1 MSFREKNAWIA
12 VLTTLAI
19 WIYYF
24 AAFWLDVFGRQ
35 LDGSQVLTRFL
46 ICMGISLVVMIGLNV
61 ATGVMTPKN
70 IDTPPDELERQIEA
84 RADRIGFKLLEALV
98 PLGLI
103 GGLLAT
109 DTIRT
114 AFPADPAG
122 SLALI
127 FANGILMA
135 FVLTEVVRETVH
147 IVSFR
152 MTA

>member
-12 VLTTLAI
+12 VLTTLAV

-24 AAFWLDVFGRQ
+24 SAFWIDVFGRQ
-35 LDGSQVLTRFL
+35 LDGNQVLTRFL
-46 ICMGISLVVMIGLNV
+46 ICMGISLVVMIGLNI

-109 DTIRT
+109 DTIRS

-135 FVLTEVVRETVH
+135 FVFTEVVRETVH

>member
-1 MSFREKNAWIA
+1 MSFREKNAWIV
-12 VLTTLAI
+12 VLTTLAV

-24 AAFWLDVFGRQ
+24 AAFWLDVFSRQ
-35 LDGSQVLTRFL
+35 LDGGQVLTRFL
-46 ICMGISLVVMIGLNV
+46 ICMDISLMVMIGLNI
-61 ATGVMTPKN
+61 ATSIMISKN
-70 IDTPPDELERQIEA
+70 IDTPPNELERQIEA

-98 PLGLI
+98 SLGLI
-103 GGLLAT
+103 SGLLAT

-135 FVLTEVVRETVH
+135 LVVTEVMRETVH

-152 MTA
+152 VTA

>member
-12 VLTTLAI
+12 VLTTLAV

-24 AAFWLDVFGRQ
+24 SAFWIDVFGRQ
-35 LDGSQVLTRFL
+35 LDGNQVLTRFL
-46 ICMGISLVVMIGLNV
+46 ICMGISLVVMIGLNI

-122 SLALI
+122 SVALI

-135 FVLTEVVRETVH
+135 FVFTEVVRETVH

>member
-12 VLTTLAI
+12 VLTTLAV

-24 AAFWLDVFGRQ
+24 VAFWLDVFGRQ
-35 LDGSQVLTRFL
+35 LDGGQVLTRFL
-46 ICMGISLVVMIGLNV
+46 ICMGISLVVMIGLNI

>member
-1 MSFREKNAWIA
+1 MSFRERQAWIA

-19 WIYYF
+19 WVYYF
-24 AAFWLDVFGRQ
+24 SAFWSDVLARQ
-35 LDGSQVLTRFL
+35 LDGGQVLTRFL
-46 ICMGISLVVMIGLNV
+46 ICMGLTLVVMIALNV
-61 ATGVMTPKN
+61 VAGVMTKKN
-70 IDTPPDELERQIEA
+70 IDRAPDELERQIEA

-103 GGLLAT
+103 GGLVAT

-114 AFPADPAG
+114 AFPTDPGG
-122 SLALI
+122 SVAMI

-135 FVLTEVVRETVH
+135 FVFTELVREAVH
-147 IVSFR
+147 IASFR

>member
-1 MSFREKNAWIA
+1 MSFREKTAWIA
-12 VLTTLAI
+12 VLTTLVV
-19 WIYYF
+19 WSVYF
-24 AAFWLDVFGRQ
+24 GWFWVDVANQQ

-46 ICMGISLVVMIGLNV
+46 ICMGMTLVVMIGLNI

-114 AFPADPAG
+114 AFPGDPAG

-127 FANGILMA
+127 FANGMLMA

>member
-1 MSFREKNAWIA
+1 MSFRERQAWIA

-24 AAFWLDVFGRQ
+24 AAFWGDVVAGQ
-35 LDGSQVLTRFL
+35 LDGGQVLTRFVV
-46 ICMGISLVVMIGLNV
+46 CMGLSFAVMIGLNV
-61 ATGVMTPKN
+61 AAGVMTAKN
-70 IDTPPDELERQIEA
+70 IDRAPDELERQIEA
-84 RADRIGFKLLEALV
+84 RADRVGFRLLEALV

-109 DTIRT
+109 DIIRA

-127 FANGILMA
+127 FANGVLMA
-135 FVLTEVVRETVH
+135 FVVTELVREAVH
-147 IVSFR
+147 IASFR

>member
-1 MSFREKNAWIA
+1 MSFREKTAWIA
-12 VLTTLAI
+12 VLTTLVV
-19 WIYYF
+19 WSVYF
-24 AAFWLDVFGRQ
+24 GWFWVDVANQQ
-35 LDGSQVLTRFL
+35 LDGGQVLTRFL
-46 ICMGISLVVMIGLNV
+46 ICMGITLVVMIGLNI